1 MSVWVQSGGVI
12 SELVKN
18 VPSELFSSTRF
29 VYELHNCICTG
40 GSLPVGQMLV

>member
-1 MSVWVQSGGVI
+1 MSAWVQSGGVI

-18 VPSELFSSTRF
+18 VPSELLSTHF
-29 VYELHNCICTG
+29 MYELHNCICTG